1 MAENE
6 QIGQRAA
13 GEVLIVTLS
22 GQFTGG
28 AEFEAFQETL
38 QRSVK
43 NGITKVV
50 VDLELVTYSDSSF
63 IGGLL
68 AAHTSISRKG
78 GAILLCNVP
87 EVLLMILQVTRLHNV
102 FEMYASVDE
111 ALNESN
117 NK

>member
-6 QIGQRAA
+6 QISERTV

-28 AEFEAFQETL
+28 EEFEAFQETL
-38 QRSVK
+38 QRSTK
-43 NGITKVV
+43 DGIRKVV
-50 VDLELVTYSDSSF
+50 VDLEFVTYTNSSF

-78 GAILLCNVP
+78 GAIVLCNVP
-87 EVLLMILQVTRLHNV
+87 EALLKILQVTRLDHV

-111 ALNESN
+111 ALNETN
-117 NK
+117 NE